1 MGLTVI
7 DHIDKAHFL
16 SINKTRAYIDTK
28 ITSLEEIMSNIPAV
42 KEDTIMKKRLIMVKD
57 KYKGHIFDR
66 SKVRIELFVMVKMLT
81 DVYIPIK
88 WLEQRVDRQNMT
100 WGGFIG
106 GSR

>member
-1 MGLTVI
+1 
-7 DHIDKAHFL
+7 
-16 SINKTRAYIDTK
+16 
-28 ITSLEEIMSNIPAV
+28 
-42 KEDTIMKKRLIMVKD
+42 MKKRLTMVNY
-57 KYKGHIFDR
+57 KYKGQIFDS
-66 SKVRIELFVMVKMLT
+66 SKVRIELFVMVTVLT